1 MKFITEH
8 ANSKFVLN
16 RFLPNS
22 SLVSMLSIFFLLY
35 GCGKKRAI
43 NVDQLVSMQ
52 YAIGEKIPY
61 TGVAIELYDNGKI
74 KYEYQYENGFLN
86 GPFIGY
92 YENGNKKQVGEY
104 INNKLNGNYIDYHEN
119 GNIALQGRYI
129 NSNKD
134 GVWNLYDLD
143 GKRLVAYNYVNN

>member
-74 KYEYQYENGFLN
+74 KYEYQYENFDTVKSMLSLG
-86 GPFIGY
+86 GY
-92 YENGNKKQVGEY
+92 RLARVLDY
-104 INNKLNGNYIDYHEN
+104 IFN
-119 GNIALQGRYI
+119 
-129 NSNKD
+129 
-134 GVWNLYDLD
+134 
-143 GKRLVAYNYVNN
+143 